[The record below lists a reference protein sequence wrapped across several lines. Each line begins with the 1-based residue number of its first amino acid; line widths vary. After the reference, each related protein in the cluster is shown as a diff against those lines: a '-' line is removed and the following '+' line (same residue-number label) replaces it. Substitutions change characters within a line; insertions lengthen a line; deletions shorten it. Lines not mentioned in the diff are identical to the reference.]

1 MVNNQQGAGIV
12 PAPITGAKQ
21 MIHLVIT
28 YYGKEVRDEYDEEQI
43 AREDMKTLIENGF
56 EVRIEY
62 YPAY

>member
-1 MVNNQQGAGIV
+1 
-12 PAPITGAKQ
+12 

>member
-1 MVNNQQGAGIV
+1 
-12 PAPITGAKQ
+12 

-28 YYGKEVRDEYDEEQI
+28 YHGKEVREEYDEEKI
-43 AREDMKTLIENGF
+43 AREDMAVLIENGF